1 MSIYRL
7 GVTSAFSGLTGFACM
22 MWYCTEPTFKCFTEP
37 VCRDT
42 LNCVRNANATEPGS
56 MLNCEVEEAMK
67 GKIDD
72 FTTLTECIYSNECQ
86 P

>member
-1 MSIYRL
+1 MSIYRA
-7 GVTSAFSGLTGFACM
+7 GVTAAVTGFACM
-22 MWYCTEPTFKCFTEP
+22 MRYCTGPTLKCFSEP
-37 VCRDT
+37 VCRNT

-67 GKIDD
+67 GDIND
-72 FTTLTECIYSNECQ
+72 FTKLTECIYQNKCQ